1 MAHVAPD
8 KPSSKET
15 TKPKEAINATP
26 PAVDIEK
33 ELDYWLDDSK
43 PKSEAGVK
51 ERLEH
56 FAKTGHS
63 MVGFQ
68 LRSANLIDIDLVNR
82 GCKNGFDLS
91 NADFYRAN
99 LTHAHM
105 FRINLRG
112 ASLMKAKLISANLHC
127 ADLEDCN
134 LLGADFSNAK
144 IENINWG
151 EYMLQE
157 KKAVHAA
164 KEGDKDKAHMLYQ
177 EAEEVYRNV
186 RKACEIQGL
195 FENAGKFFYREMTM
209 RRRQLPKLSPH
220 RVLSKTVDL
229 FCGYGEKPLRVVG
242 FSLTLI
248 ALCAC
253 LYFLFGVEEDGG
265 VVGLNTSLSLWE
277 NLRQFGG
284 CLYFSVVTFTTL
296 GYGDMTPL
304 GIARPIAAIEAFSGS
319 FTMALFV
326 VVFVKK
332 MTR

>member
-1 MAHVAPD
+1 MAN
-8 KPSSKET
+8 
-15 TKPKEAINATP
+15 AISDHP
-26 PAVDIEK
+26 PLNDAANTSTSTLDIEK
-33 ELDYWLDDSK
+33 ELGYWLDNSQ
-43 PKSEAGVK
+43 PKTEASVK
-51 ERLEH
+51 ERLER

-63 MVGFQ
+63 MAGFQ
-68 LRSANLIDIDLVNR
+68 LQSANLVDVDLVNR
-82 GCKNGFDLS
+82 GAKKGHNLS
-91 NADFYRAN
+91 DADFYRAN

-105 FRINLRG
+105 FKINLRG
-112 ASLMKAKLISANLHC
+112 ASLMKAKLVSANLHC
-127 ADLEDCN
+127 ADLENCN
-134 LLGADFSNAK
+134 LLGADFTNAK
-144 IENINWG
+144 LENINWG
-151 EYMLQE
+151 DHILQE
-157 KKAVHAA
+157 NKAVQAEKA
-164 KEGDKDKAHMLYQ
+164 GDKDKAHMLYQ

-186 RKACEIQGL
+186 RKACENQGL

-209 RRRQLPKLSPH
+209 RRRQLPVFSPH

-253 LYFLFGVEEDGG
+253 LYFLFGIEEDGG
-265 VVGLNTSLSLWE
+265 ITGLNTSLGLWE

-296 GYGDMTPL
+296 GYGDITPL
-304 GIARPIAAIEAFSGS
+304 GMARPIAAIEAFSGS